1 VQRLEQA
8 FHAIRT
14 FKPLNESQ
22 VEALAAKTRAAAL
35 TGRFERFKTSEDF
48 DGTTQNP
55 SSMG

>member
-1 VQRLEQA
+1 
-8 FHAIRT
+8 
-14 FKPLNESQ
+14 